1 MNTVAQPRVLT
12 NPISGEQ
19 AIIHTSARNSDG
31 RYWAMELKIPAFKG
45 KTPAAHFHPRATERF
60 EIISGQARYMLAGKE
75 DDAGPGDVIVVPPGT
90 AHIHPWSTSAGGL
103 HMHQRIELDQ
113 PDLVALEKFDAMLE
127 TIYALALQGKVDAAG
142 RPNLLQFALILG
154 DIQPE
159 GYLAGVPIPVQH
171 LLVGALAGIGRL
183 LGYQARHVAPIR

>member
-1 MNTVAQPRVLT
+1 MNSPTTPRVLV

-19 AIIHTSARNSDG
+19 VIIHTSARNSDG
-31 RYWAMELKIPAFKG
+31 RCWAVEMIIPPFKG
-45 KTPAAHFHPRATERF
+45 KTPAAHFHPHASERF
-60 EIISGQARYMLAGKE
+60 EIVSGQARYMLAGQE
-75 DDAGPGDVIVVPPGT
+75 FAAGPGDRIVVAPGR
-90 AHIHPWSTSAGGL
+90 AHIHPWSTSAEGL
-103 HMHQRIELDQ
+103 HMHQRIELEQ
-113 PDLVALEKFDAMLE
+113 PDFLALEKFDAMLE

-142 RPNLLQFALILG
+142 RPNLLQFALILR

-183 LGYQARHVAPIR
+183 FGYQARHTAPR